1 MPLTPVGN
9 TERPKNE
16 QILLASVKSEVT
28 SQLRQSLHN
37 AVLINLGKELQLQQV
52 KRPWN
57 AERKIGLK
65 PAEALPE
72 STTILSVFDSQEVAG
87 KLLILGAPG
96 SGKTTTQLELA
107 QELIKRAEEQPN
119 YPVPVS
125 FNLSFWKDDQQ
136 PMTDWLVTELKS
148 KYGVSIK
155 VGKEWVDNHRLLPL
169 LDGLDE
175 VEPQRQELCV
185 HEINKF
191 LVNETRPLYLIVCS
205 RIEEYSN
212 YATQLQLNGAISLQS
227 LTNHQICDYLASIKY
242 RELWLTI
249 SSDLDLLELVKIPLL
264 LSITVL
270 VSQEISVGEWQHLTS
285 TAERHQYL
293 LDAYIGHVLAQDI
306 HSRGYLKHRP
316 PNARKT
322 RMWLVWLAG
331 QMLKESKTEFL
342 IEEMQPSL
350 LRSKIPKII
359 YNLIVWGV
367 IQMLITGL
375 ILGIFG
381 VILGIFGVTGE
392 VTVLG
397 RVINHGVNGRVTLGL
412 LWLLQGLN
420 GGMIIGLIVGL
431 INGLFGEIIEDQLE
445 NIGLIKS
452 EKSSNKTREKWL
464 IIGIIWGI
472 INQLISGR
480 IIIGVIVV
488 LIWGLLIGLING
500 LIGDKIEAIEIIKSF
515 HYLLIN
521 ELIISILGGANNLA
535 IETKTIPNQGI
546 LQGVKNTFTLSV
558 LYFLPSTILIFLIQI
573 IQENNSLNKSA
584 LISSLMFGLFFGLLV
599 GILRSGT
606 PVIKHFALRLIL
618 YFNGYIPWNYARFL
632 DYCTERMLLQRVG
645 GRYRFIH
652 KLLQD
657 HFAQMEFRRD

>member
-16 QILLASVKSEVT
+16 RILLASVKSEVT

-37 AVLINLGKELQLQQV
+37 AVLINLGKESQPQQV

-57 AERKIGLK
+57 AKRKIGLK
-65 PAEALPE
+65 PAEALPDN
-72 STTILSVFDSQEVAG
+72 TTILSIFDSQEVAG

-107 QELIKRAEEQPN
+107 QELIQRAQEQPD
-119 YPVPVS
+119 YPVPVL
-125 FNLSFWKDDQQ
+125 FNLSSWKDDRQSIA
-136 PMTDWLVTELKS
+136 DWLLAELKS
-148 KYGVSIK
+148 KYGVSTEL
-155 VGKEWVDNHRLLPL
+155 GKDWIGNHQLLLL

-175 VEPQRQELCV
+175 LEPQRQELCV
-185 HEINKF
+185 QGINQFIVGENRPFF
-191 LVNETRPLYLIVCS
+191 LFICS
-205 RIEEYSN
+205 RSKEDGSYS
-212 YATQLQLNGAISLQS
+212 TQLQLNGAIYLQP
-227 LTNHQICDYLASIKY
+227 LTNNQICDYLGRIKY
-242 RELWLTI
+242 RKLWLFLNVN
-249 SSDLDLLELVKIPLL
+249 LDLLELVKTPLF
-264 LSITVL
+264 LSITIL
-270 VSQEISVGEWQHLTS
+270 VSQDISLEKWHLTS

-293 LDAYIGHVLAQDI
+293 LDAYIGRVLAQDI
-306 HSRGYLKHRP
+306 NSRAYLKHRP
-316 PNARKT
+316 PNVRKT

-350 LRSKIPKII
+350 LKSKIPKII

-367 IQMLITGL
+367 IQMLIHGL
-375 ILGIFG
+375 ILGLFG

-397 RVINHGVNGRVTLGL
+397 RVINDGVTGGVIVGL
-412 LWLLQGLN
+412 LWLVQGLN

-431 INGLFGEIIEDQLE
+431 INGLFGEIIEDKLE

-452 EKSSNKTREKWL
+452 EKSSNKTRGKWL
-464 IIGIIWGI
+464 IIGLIWGI

-480 IIIGVIVV
+480 ITGVIVV
-488 LIWGLLIGLING
+488 LIWRLIIGLING
-500 LIGDKIEAIEIIKSF
+500 LIGDKIEAIEIIKPF
-515 HYLLIN
+515 HYILKH
-521 ELIISILGGANNLA
+521 ELTFWIFGGSNNLA
-535 IETKTIPNQGI
+535 IETKSIPNQGI
-546 LQGVKNTFTLSV
+546 WQGVKDTFTLSV

-573 IQENNSLNKSA
+573 IQQNNSLNKSA

-618 YFNGYIPWNYARFL
+618 YFNGCIPWNYARFL
-632 DYCTERMLLQRVG
+632 DYCTERLFLQRVG

-657 HFAQMEFRRD
+657 HFAQMEFKRD